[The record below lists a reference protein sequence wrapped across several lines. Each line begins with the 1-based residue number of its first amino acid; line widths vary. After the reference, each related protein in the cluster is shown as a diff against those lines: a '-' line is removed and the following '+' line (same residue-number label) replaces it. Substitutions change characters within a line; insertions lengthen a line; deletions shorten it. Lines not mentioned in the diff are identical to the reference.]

1 MLASL
6 TKGSSGATG
15 ASRII
20 PTSVFAA
27 KRPAVP
33 VVSAA
38 APVPAPAKTDPER
51 ICHFVDA
58 PITYTDSNEAKVTK
72 NVRRSHEQKGGGSH
86 THQMKQGEESGK
98 KFALFYCVVKD
109 CGRKWWLPHADVP
122 KALAGADIS
131 TGEEGCATDEEAEED
146 DEEEQQEEEE
156 KEAGPSAE
164 PEEEQK
170 EAAKSEDEEED
181 EGEKEY
187 EPPVEKEKEEEK
199 EVRVNRMES
208 ASDDDDEEEKEKKE
222 EAEVAV
228 KRKPGRPKKGE
239 EKPKPPVADRAA
251 RAAETRKH
259 PVYVQI
265 TDERCIEHPSF
276 NHRKKDRE
284 EEIDRIRMSLQCLNY
299 DEMQSWMKAEW
310 KLPKYATCETG
321 KERVWRFREA
331 VQDKIN
337 DFCRDKKS
345 KKTMTTFDQHASE
358 FGDSDYNHDD
368 RRETR
373 VAMLYEVKR
382 LDPDTMKFTAAV
394 FEEDMDLRTKAE
406 AAEEEEDEEM
416 RVLAE
421 KAAAE
426 NEEDEEEED
435 GEGEEEEADGEE
447 TDEDKK
453 IKAASDAESSEEEEE
468 EEEQEEEKVK
478 GKKAS
483 VGSKR
488 KRSVKGKG
496 KGKGKGKAGDGKKKT
511 ARPAKKKPKVG
522 GRPNNA
528 SIRES
533 FDQLKASNEKVLAVV
548 NKLVKPAPDSSKDD
562 ALVALLREF
571 AGTMEVN
578 QQATSRALDG
588 LRDDVCSLGAELR
601 MEIRKVKEALEEKAQ
616 AAASKTV
623 SSSSSAAKPV
633 PTPPKQTAPAPK
645 PGVVATKQTV
655 LTSAVKK

>member
-1 MLASL
+1 
-6 TKGSSGATG
+6 
-15 ASRII
+15 
-20 PTSVFAA
+20 
-27 KRPAVP
+27 
-33 VVSAA
+33 
-38 APVPAPAKTDPER
+38 
-51 ICHFVDA
+51 
-58 PITYTDSNEAKVTK
+58 
-72 NVRRSHEQKGGGSH
+72 
-86 THQMKQGEESGK
+86 
-98 KFALFYCVVKD
+98 
-109 CGRKWWLPHADVP
+109 
-122 KALAGADIS
+122 
-131 TGEEGCATDEEAEED
+131 
-146 DEEEQQEEEE
+146 
-156 KEAGPSAE
+156 
-164 PEEEQK
+164 
-170 EAAKSEDEEED
+170 
-181 EGEKEY
+181 
-187 EPPVEKEKEEEK
+187 
-199 EVRVNRMES
+199 
-208 ASDDDDEEEKEKKE
+208 
-222 EAEVAV
+222 
-228 KRKPGRPKKGE
+228 
-239 EKPKPPVADRAA
+239 
-251 RAAETRKH
+251 
-259 PVYVQI
+259 
-265 TDERCIEHPSF
+265 
-276 NHRKKDRE
+276 
-284 EEIDRIRMSLQCLNY
+284 
-299 DEMQSWMKAEW
+299 
-310 KLPKYATCETG
+310 
-321 KERVWRFREA
+321 
-331 VQDKIN
+331 
-337 DFCRDKKS
+337 
-345 KKTMTTFDQHASE
+345 
-358 FGDSDYNHDD
+358 
-368 RRETR
+368 
-373 VAMLYEVKR
+373 MLYEVKR

-426 NEEDEEEED
+426 NEEDEEDED

-453 IKAASDAESSEEEEE
+453 IKAASDAESSEEE
-468 EEEQEEEKVK
+468 EEEKVK

-578 QQATSRALDG
+578 QQATSRALDV

-601 MEIRKVKEALEEKAQ
+601 MEIRKVKEALEDKAQ
-616 AAASKTV
+616 VAASKTV

-633 PTPPKQTAPAPK
+633 PTPPKQTVPAPK
-645 PGVVATKQTV
+645 PGAVATKQTV